1 MEAKQYAT
9 KQPIGHWRN
18 KKKIPE
24 DKWKGNTTIQNLRDA
39 SKSSSKWDIY
49 SDTSLP
55 KETRKISNKQPNLT
69 PKGTKK
75 EEQTNP
81 KLVEGKKS

>member
-1 MEAKQYAT
+1 MGQ
-9 KQPIGHWRN
+9 QRN
-18 KKKIPE
+18 QGRNLKIPE

-75 EEQTNP
+75 EEQNP